1 MQSLPDASFVEVG
14 KLEPRVDNFHP
25 GNQNI
30 IADLIKNKKIA
41 ATINPAIV
49 SFFRSMFSNAF
60 MAVPYDPLVKSMT
73 EALT

>member
-30 IADLIKNKKIA
+30 IADLIKNKSKNISDIPEIA
-41 ATINPAIV
+41 
-49 SFFRSMFSNAF
+49 
-60 MAVPYDPLVKSMT
+60 D
-73 EALT
+73 